1 VNITVAILGLALL
14 ILVHEAG
21 HFFVSLAV
29 GMRPRKFY
37 VGFPPALVKVRR
49 KGIEYGIGAIPLGGF
64 VKIPGMHRP
73 APSDVDAHFGR
84 AIQEQSELG
93 PTATALKRRLEAGEM
108 EEAREVLPRFESAV
122 AEADLT
128 PAARRGADRGL
139 TEIRDALGQDA
150 YWRQPTWKRVAAIL
164 AGPATNLV
172 FAIALLAVIFMLG
185 IPTAATSRVEAVLD
199 DSPAAR
205 AGLQAGDEIVAV
217 NGKPASGAGISQRIR
232 AANDAPVRLTVVRDE
247 RRVELPAVK
256 PEVIEG
262 AARLGFVLAAEYE
275 RSNPLEATEL
285 ATRVVWEVTKAI
297 GVSLADL
304 VTGENRKDVA
314 SAVGIV
320 QGSSQALESGIRD
333 YLEVLALISLSL
345 ALLNLLPLLPLDGGH
360 IAFAVIEGIRG
371 RSVGREVYERAS
383 VVGIVLVLFLFMI
396 GLSNDID
403 RIQGDS

>member
-49 KGIEYGIGAIPLGGF
+49 NGIEYGIGAIPLGGF

-108 EEAREVLPRFESAV
+108 EEARDVLPRFEGAV
-122 AEADLT
+122 AEAELT

-217 NGKPASGAGISQRIR
+217 NAKPASGAGISQRIR
-232 AANDAPVRLTVVRDE
+232 AAKGAPVRLTVVRDE

-256 PEVIEG
+256 PQVIEG

-360 IAFAVIEGIRG
+360 ITFAVIEGIRG